1 MSSVQID
8 SGSPIATEADRSV
21 LATRHLCDTLGLGI
35 LKPKELKHLGTAL
48 AEAAT
53 QEVGSHPEFAARILA
68 LYRELTE
75 KPKPATGGSG
85 SGGRQPKAKPKKAK
99 LTPIRP
105 VDPELFGPDRPLDP
119 YLLHHVYGDEQWQ
132 LALDDYPA
140 PALKQA
146 AGLVEQR
153 NPGTLPK
160 GRLTKPALMDY
171 IVRYVAR

>member
-1 MSSVQID
+1 MSSVHVD
-8 SGSPIATEADRSV
+8 TDSPIAAEADRSV
-21 LATRHLCDTLGLGI
+21 LATRRLCDSLGLGV
-35 LKPKELKHLGTAL
+35 LKPKELKSLATAL

-53 QEVGSHPEFAARILA
+53 QEVAAHPVFGDRILA
-68 LYRELTE
+68 LFRELSE

-85 SGGRQPKAKPKKAK
+85 GRQPKPKKAK

-119 YLLHHVYGDEQWQ
+119 YLLHYAYGDEKWQ
-132 LALDDYPA
+132 LALEDYPA

-160 GRLTKPALMDY
+160 GRLTKPVLIDY
-171 IVRYVAR
+171 IVRYVPR